1 MNGKQLLR
9 SLVYAAA
16 LAGASAA
23 HADHMSGQWMNDG
36 GWGMGPGMMG
46 RGMMGPGMGMGP
58 GMMGPGMMGGQGM
71 MGPGMMGGQGTG
83 PGMMGPGMGQ
93 GMMGPGM
100 GQGMMAPDLDLS
112 DEQRSQ
118 INKIRT
124 DARKKQLDLAKQMR
138 SEQRKLQALYDTD
151 KPDREAIRAQRKKIQ
166 DLQLQVMQN
175 HMTAHNEMDDVL
187 TDEQREQ
194 LRYWGHGW
202 TN

>member
-1 MNGKQLLR
+1 MNARQLLR
-9 SLVYAAA
+9 SLVCATA

-36 GWGMGPGMMG
+36 GWGMGRGMMG
-46 RGMMGPGMGMGP
+46 RGMMGPGT
-58 GMMGPGMMGGQGM
+58 MGGQGM
-71 MGPGMMGGQGTG
+71 MGPGM
-83 PGMMGPGMGQ
+83 GMGQ

-118 INKIRT
+118 INKIHT
-124 DARKKQLDLAKQMR
+124 DARKKQFDLAKQMR

>member
-1 MNGKQLLR
+1 
-9 SLVYAAA
+9 
-16 LAGASAA
+16 
-23 HADHMSGQWMNDG
+23 MSGQWMNDG

>member
-1 MNGKQLLR
+1 
-9 SLVYAAA
+9 
-16 LAGASAA
+16 
-23 HADHMSGQWMNDG
+23 
-36 GWGMGPGMMG
+36 
-46 RGMMGPGMGMGP
+46 
-58 GMMGPGMMGGQGM
+58 MMGGQGM
-71 MGPGMMGGQGTG
+71 G

-100 GQGMMAPDLDLS
+100 GQGMLAQPNLDLS

-118 INKIRT
+118 IDKIRT

-151 KPDREAIRAQRKKIQ
+151 KPDREAIRAERKKIQ

>member
-1 MNGKQLLR
+1 M
-9 SLVYAAA
+9 
-16 LAGASAA
+16 
-23 HADHMSGQWMNDG
+23 
-36 GWGMGPGMMG
+36 GMGQ
-46 RGMMGPGMGMGP
+46 GMMGPGMGMGP
-58 GMMGPGMMGGQGM
+58 GMMSGQGMMGPGMGMGMGPGMMGGQGM
-71 MGPGMMGGQGTG
+71 MGPGMMGGQGMGPGMMGGQGMG

-100 GQGMMAPDLDLS
+100 GQGMMAPDLELS

-194 LRYWGHGW
+194 LRYWGHSW